1 MQYVREGVDARRE
14 GEAMRLTKEQLNHT
28 KIDVM
33 MHAQD
38 SITLVT
44 VEVLAAAYERVA
56 ALLEHEY
63 EYSATIPWDAVRC
76 ALYGD
81 APEPKKE

>member
-1 MQYVREGVDARRE
+1 
-14 GEAMRLTKEQLNHT
+14 MRLTKEQLNHT

-44 VEVLAAAYERVA
+44 VEVLAAAYSRVA
-56 ALLEHEY
+56 ALLESKDDQWEGHMRSITADELG
-63 EYSATIPWDAVRC
+63 R